1 MNPRMNLLLI
11 LGVLA
16 VVVVRLSVFTVDTRE
31 HAVKFRIGRIVKDD
45 YEPGLHFKIPF
56 FENVAR
62 YPNRVLIYDEDS
74 RERFLTGEKKNLI
87 VDYFVNWRV
96 VDPAQY
102 YRAVS
107 ADEEIAQQRLAAMVK
122 EGIRVAIGRRTLQEV
137 VSAERTELMEDML
150 LEVQERSPELGV
162 QVLDVRVKRIDLAEE
177 VSESVFRRMSQERVG
192 VATQLRAE
200 GEEEYARIRADA
212 ERQRTVILAEAYRDA
227 ERIRGAGDARAAEIY
242 AAAYSRDRDFYAFYR
257 SMQAYR
263 ESIGSDQDILVLQP
277 DSEFFKYLQS
287 QVGSTGD

>member
-11 LGVLA
+11 VAVLA
-16 VVVVRLSVFTVDTRE
+16 AIVIRLSVFTVDARE
-31 HAVKFRIGRIVKDD
+31 HAVKFRIGRIVQAD

-87 VDYFVNWRV
+87 VDYYVNWRV
-96 VDPAQY
+96 VDPGQY
-102 YRAVS
+102 YRSVS
-107 ADEEIAQQRLAAMVK
+107 ADEEIAELRLAAIIK

-150 LEVQERSPELGV
+150 LQAQAAANELGI
-162 QVLDVRVKRIDLAEE
+162 QVLDVRVKRIDLADE
-177 VSESVFRRMSQERVG
+177 VSESVFNRMRQERLG

-200 GEEEYARIRADA
+200 GEEEYVRVTVDA

-242 AAAYSRDRDFYAFYR
+242 AAAYTKDAEFYSFYR

-263 ESIGSDQDILVLQP
+263 EAIGSDQDILVLQP
-277 DSEFFKYLQS
+277 DSEFFKFLQN
-287 QVGSTGD
+287 QVGSTDN